1 MDSLLVAHF
10 CSLLL
15 HFRFLQLD
23 FLDSALNAWNLVDLV
38 KSLQRDSK
46 YLHINDSVVGCWNA
60 VESVWMSVLSSII
73 KSWKYYAHLKYESV
87 LLRWMQNL
95 PSMFNRYG
103 ILYKLYRAALCGVES
118 LPSKTENDKIQDLSI
133 GPIYNISLTW
143 IPWITGISLKKTHHL
158 GWKNSCEFAMNFD
171 QINRSP
177 HLLISASRSKR
188 LSSWT
193 TTGSV
198 RSRPCFFASLKRGK
212 MPFFLKQNMHN
223 CITHVAVEH
232 RETFAKSIT
241 GQRLEFQNWCKS

>member
-1 MDSLLVAHF
+1 MYLFWSCILVHILYSRLSYKCFGASLCFWVSVDYGWMDSLLVAPF

-23 FLDSALNAWNLVDLV
+23 LLDSALNAWNLVDLV

-87 LLRWMQNL
+87 LLQWMQNL

-103 ILYKLYRAALCGVES
+103 ILYKLDRAALCGVES

-133 GPIYNISLTW
+133 GPNYNISQTW
-143 IPWITGISLKKTHHL
+143 ISL
-158 GWKNSCEFAMNFD
+158 N
-171 QINRSP
+171 
-177 HLLISASRSKR
+177 
-188 LSSWT
+188 
-193 TTGSV
+193 
-198 RSRPCFFASLKRGK
+198 
-212 MPFFLKQNMHN
+212 
-223 CITHVAVEH
+223 HVD
-232 RETFAKSIT
+232 FP
-241 GQRLEFQNWCKS
+241 